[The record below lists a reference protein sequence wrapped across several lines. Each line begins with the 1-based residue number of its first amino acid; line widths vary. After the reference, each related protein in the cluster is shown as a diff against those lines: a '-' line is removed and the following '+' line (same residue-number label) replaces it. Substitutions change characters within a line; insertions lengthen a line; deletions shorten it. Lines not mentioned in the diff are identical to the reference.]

1 MILGLTGG
9 IATGKSLVS
18 DYFKSQGYPVIDADQ
33 VSRQVVEVGST
44 GLNQVA
50 DRFGSHMLLENG
62 ELDRKKLGRLIFSD
76 SEKRKELNA
85 ILHPLIRKEI
95 FHQLGRLKQEG
106 HDLIVLDL
114 PLLFESGYEDHVDQV
129 MVIHIDE
136 DLQMERLMKR
146 DELSRKEALQRIQAQ
161 MPLKE
166 KMKRAHVL
174 IDNSRSKDETY
185 RQLEIWLD
193 KNI

>member
-18 DYFKSQGYPVIDADQ
+18 DYFRSRGYPVIDADQ
-33 VSRQVVEVGST
+33 VSRQVVEVGSA

-50 DRFGSHMLLENG
+50 DHFGSHILLETG

-85 ILHPLIRKEI
+85 ILHPIIRAEI
-95 FHQLGRLKQEG
+95 FNRLDHLKQEG

-136 DLQMERLMKR
+136 ALQMERLMKR
-146 DELSRKEALQRIQAQ
+146 DELSREEALQRIQAQ
-161 MPLKE
+161 MPLEE
-166 KMKRAHVL
+166 KMKRAHIL

-185 RQLEIWLD
+185 RQLKTWLD

>member
-18 DYFKSQGYPVIDADQ
+18 DYFRSRGYPVIDADQ
-33 VSRQVVEVGST
+33 VSRQVVEVGSA

-50 DRFGSHMLLENG
+50 DHFGSHILLETG

-85 ILHPLIRKEI
+85 ILHPIIRAEI
-95 FHQLGRLKQEG
+95 FNRLDHLKQEG

-146 DELSRKEALQRIQAQ
+146 DELSREEALQRIQAQ
-161 MPLKE
+161 MPLEE
-166 KMKRAHVL
+166 KMKRAHIL
-174 IDNSRSKDETY
+174 IDNSRSKDETC
-185 RQLEIWLD
+185 RQLETWLD

>member
-18 DYFKSQGYPVIDADQ
+18 DYFRSRGYPVIDADQ
-33 VSRQVVEVGST
+33 VSRQVVEVGSA

-50 DRFGSHMLLENG
+50 DHFGSHILLETG
-62 ELDRKKLGRLIFSD
+62 ELDRKKLGPLIFSD

-85 ILHPLIRKEI
+85 ILHPIIRAEI
-95 FHQLGRLKQEG
+95 FNRLDHLKQEG

-146 DELSRKEALQRIQAQ
+146 DELSREEALQRIQAQ
-161 MPLKE
+161 MPLGE
-166 KMKRAHVL
+166 KMKRAHIL

-185 RQLEIWLD
+185 RQLETWLD

>member
-18 DYFKSQGYPVIDADQ
+18 DYFRSRGYPVIDADQ
-33 VSRQVVEVGST
+33 VSRQVVEVGSA

-50 DRFGSHMLLENG
+50 DHFGSHILLETG

-85 ILHPLIRKEI
+85 ILHPIIRAEI
-95 FHQLGRLKQEG
+95 FNRLDRLKQEG

-136 DLQMERLMKR
+136 ALQMERLMKR
-146 DELSRKEALQRIQAQ
+146 DELSREEALQRIQAQ
-161 MPLKE
+161 MPLEE
-166 KMKRAHVL
+166 KMKRAHIL

-185 RQLEIWLD
+185 RQLKTWLD